1 MHLAEAVREHA
12 SAARF
17 PSQHQYLRAIG
28 ADCAITAITVF
39 ISVLKR
45 L

>member
-1 MHLAEAVREHA
+1 MEVC
-12 SAARF
+12 AR
-17 PSQHQYLRAIG
+17 QYLRAIG

-45 L
+45 F